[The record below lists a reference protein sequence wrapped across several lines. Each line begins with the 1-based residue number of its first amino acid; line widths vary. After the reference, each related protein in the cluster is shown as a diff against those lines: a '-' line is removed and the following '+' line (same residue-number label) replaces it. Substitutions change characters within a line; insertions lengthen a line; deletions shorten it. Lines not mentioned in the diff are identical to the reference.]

1 MLTLIKTRRANNIAT
16 NNMKVNSQSQEVTR
30 VKPYITLFIGVL
42 SVSFA
47 AIFIRLA
54 DAPPLVI
61 ATYRLAIASAIL
73 IPIASIKSRQSL
85 NKLSRHD
92 IFLILL
98 SSVFVALHFGLWIT
112 SLSYTS
118 IASSVVLV
126 TAHPAFV
133 AIISYF
139 LWNER
144 LDKLTTGGI
153 AVAFIGIIFINYGGF
168 IFGPQVILGDLLA
181 LIAGFAMGAYLII
194 GRQLRARIDIL
205 TYLTILYTCSAAI
218 LLLATVASGYSFF
231 GYSTTTYVMLVLLA
245 LVPQLIG
252 HSSLNLA
259 VRLIPVIFVSV
270 AILGEP
276 VGATILGYFILD
288 ETPTANEIIGGL
300 LILSGIFLVMRQ
312 KPRIE

>member
-1 MLTLIKTRRANNIAT
+1 M
-16 NNMKVNSQSQEVTR
+16 
-30 VKPYITLFIGVL
+30 KPYVTLFVGVL

-61 ATYRLAIASAIL
+61 AAYRLTIASLIL

-85 NKLSRHD
+85 KKLSRHD

-133 AIISYF
+133 AVISYF
-139 LWNER
+139 LWSER
-144 LDKLTTGGI
+144 LDKLTIGGI
-153 AVAFIGIIFINYGGF
+153 IVAFLGVIFINYSGF
-168 IFGPQVILGDLLA
+168 TFGSQAILGDLLA

-194 GRQLRARIDIL
+194 GRQLRARIDL
-205 TYLTILYTCSAAI
+205 LSYLTILYTVSAVI
-218 LLLATVASGYSFF
+218 LLVATVIFDYSFF
-231 GYSTTTYVMLVLLA
+231 GYSTTTYIMLVLLA
-245 LVPQLIG
+245 IVPQLIG

-259 VRLIPVIFVSV
+259 VRLIPATFVSV

-276 VGATILGYFILD
+276 IGATLLGYFILG
-288 ETPTANEIIGGL
+288 EIPSVNEIVGGL
-300 LILSGIFLVMRQ
+300 FILGGIFLVMRR

>member
-1 MLTLIKTRRANNIAT
+1 M
-16 NNMKVNSQSQEVTR
+16 R
-30 VKPYITLFIGVL
+30 VKPYVILFVGVL

-47 AIFIRLA
+47 AILIRLA

-61 ATYRLAIASAIL
+61 ATYRLAIASIIL
-73 IPIASIKSRQSL
+73 IPIASIKSKKSL
-85 NKLSRHD
+85 NKLSKND
-92 IFLILL
+92 ILLILL

-139 LWNER
+139 LWGER
-144 LDKLTTGGI
+144 VNKLTIGGI
-153 AVAFIGIIFINYGGF
+153 VVAFIGIILVNYSGF
-168 IFGPQVILGDLLA
+168 TFGSQAILGDLMA

-205 TYLTILYTCSAAI
+205 SYLAILYTCSAVI
-218 LLLATVASGYSFF
+218 LLIVTLSFGYNLF
-231 GYSTTTYVMLVLLA
+231 GYSTTTYAMMILLA

-252 HSSLNLA
+252 HSTLNLA

-276 VGATILGYFILD
+276 VGATILGYFILG
-288 ETPTANEIIGGL
+288 EAPTGNEIAGGI
-300 LILSGIFLVMRQ
+300 LILGGIFLVMRQ

>member
-1 MLTLIKTRRANNIAT
+1 M
-16 NNMKVNSQSQEVTR
+16 
-30 VKPYITLFIGVL
+30 KPYVTLFVGVL

-61 ATYRLAIASAIL
+61 ATYRMAIASIIL
-73 IPIASIKSRQSL
+73 IPIASIKSKKGL
-85 NKLSRHD
+85 NKLPKND
-92 IFLILL
+92 ILLILL

-126 TAHPAFV
+126 TVHPAFV
-133 AIISYF
+133 AVISYF
-139 LWNER
+139 LWGER
-144 LDKLTTGGI
+144 VNKLAIGGI
-153 AVAFIGIIFINYGGF
+153 VVAFAGVILVNYSGF
-168 IFGPQVILGDLLA
+168 IFGSQAILGDLMA

-205 TYLTILYTCSAAI
+205 SYLAILYTCSAVI
-218 LLLATVASGYSFF
+218 LLIATLSFGYNLF
-231 GYSTTTYVMLVLLA
+231 GYSNTTYLMMILLA

-252 HSSLNLA
+252 HSTLNLA
-259 VRLIPVIFVSV
+259 VRLIPVMFVSV

-276 VGATILGYFILD
+276 VGATLLGYFILG
-288 ETPTANEIIGGL
+288 EVPTANEITGGL
-300 LILSGIFLVMRQ
+300 LILVGIFLVMRQ

>member
-1 MLTLIKTRRANNIAT
+1 M
-16 NNMKVNSQSQEVTR
+16 
-30 VKPYITLFIGVL
+30 KPYITLFVGVL
-42 SVSFA
+42 AVSFA

-61 ATYRLAIASAIL
+61 ATYRLAIASVIL
-73 IPIASIKSRQSL
+73 IPIASTKSKKSL

-92 IFLILL
+92 ILLMLL
-98 SSVFVALHFGLWIT
+98 SSVLVALHFGLWIT

-133 AIISYF
+133 AVFSYF
-139 LWNER
+139 LWGER
-144 LDKLTTGGI
+144 VKKLTIGGI
-153 AVAFIGIIFINYGGF
+153 VVAFIGVILVNYSGF
-168 IFGPQVILGDLLA
+168 AFGSRAILGDLLA

-194 GRQLRARIDIL
+194 GRQLRTRIDIL
-205 TYLTILYTCSAAI
+205 SYLTILYTCSAAV
-218 LLLATVASGYSFF
+218 LLIASVCFGYKLF
-231 GYSTTTYVMLVLLA
+231 GYSTTTYAMMILLA

-252 HSSLNLA
+252 HSTLNLA
-259 VRLIPVIFVSV
+259 VRLIPVTFVSV

-276 VGATILGYFILD
+276 VGATILGYLILG
-288 ETPTANEIIGGL
+288 EAPTANEIAGGL
-300 LILSGIFLVMRQ
+300 LILGGIFLVMRQ